1 MKRILILIA
10 VFVILSCK
18 TTQVQE
24 VVEEKT
30 EEKIEVKEDE
40 VIEEKVEEIVEE
52 KIEVKEEESVEEK
65 IEEKIEEVAE
75 EVVEEKEEIKEEI
88 CVVSKDAE
96 NRIPEPR
103 EDESV
108 ENIIEE
114 IVAEDVPQ
122 EEKKPVLQ
130 KIDMTKW
137 RYIVSDDVYFQVGI
151 EYCAVPKDKTYEKI
165 AIFVPG
171 KYFDAR
177 KNSADFYTAKAKEE
191 FSKVAYVMN
200 TGKNHSALKASSIY
214 EQKSKTFT
222 SAGFIYVHA
231 GSRADTLLDF
241 KSAIRFV
248 RYNADLLPGTTDD
261 FFVFGTGGGGITAAK
276 IALSGDEKIYDAE
289 LEELG
294 AAQTSDSVKGVGA
307 WFSIKN
313 ADFSESISESSS
325 GNNEKNKSEENALLQ
340 NSLLQTSIDDFLSVT
355 NFPYKADFSSDRL
368 PEPARPGEFVA
379 SGGLL
384 EGKVVKKPRRGI
396 PNPNEEN
403 EYKKKKEKRDN
414 ELNGIFETP
423 FDYVAALNHEAK
435 KNGGTDWIFYDEATS
450 SAKITDADGLGFFLN
465 QNEAEDSV
473 KKSAVNENA
482 GEKNESVKSLFSIA
496 LSRKNAP
503 DEKNADL
510 WRIRFGLFERNI
522 NLSRQVEFVRLLR
535 ENGFDVDFGAVW
547 QARNEVAESSGN
559 TDENF
564 ALWLK
569 EKMK

>member
-18 TTQVQE
+18 TTN
-24 VVEEKT
+24 VEE
-30 EEKIEVKEDE
+30 I
-40 VIEEKVEEIVEE
+40 IEEKKEEITEE
-52 KIEVKEEESVEEK
+52 KIEVKEEEIVEEKVEEIAEEK
-65 IEEKIEEVAE
+65 IEEKIIEEVAE
-75 EVVEEKEEIKEEI
+75 EQVEEKEEI

-114 IVAEDVPQ
+114 IVAEKESQ

-177 KNSADFYTAKAKEE
+177 KNSTDFYTAKAKEE

-200 TGKNHSALKASSIY
+200 TGKNHSALKSSSIY

-276 IALSGDEKIYDAE
+276 IALSGDDESYDAE

-313 ADFSESISESSS
+313 ADFAESIFESSS
-325 GNNEKNKSEENALLQ
+325 NNNEKNKSEENALLQ
-340 NSLLQTSIDDFLSVT
+340 NSLLQTSIDDFLSAT
-355 NFPYKADFSSDRL
+355 KFPYKADFSSDRL

-396 PNPNEEN
+396 PNPNEES

-435 KNGGTDWIFYDEATS
+435 KNGGTDWIFYDEASS
-450 SAKITDADGLGFFLN
+450 SAKITDANGLGFFLN
-465 QNEAEDSV
+465 QNNSEGSV

-482 GEKNESVKSLFSIA
+482 GEKNESVKKLFSTA

-547 QARNEVAESSGN
+547 QARNEGAESSGN

>member
-18 TTQVQE
+18 TTN
-24 VVEEKT
+24 VEEIIEEKKEEIT
-30 EEKIEVKEDE
+30 EEKIELEVKEE
-40 VIEEKVEEIVEE
+40 EIVEEKVEEIA
-52 KIEVKEEESVEEK
+52 EEK
-65 IEEKIEEVAE
+65 IEEKIIEEVAE
-75 EVVEEKEEIKEEI
+75 EVIEEKEEIKEEI
-88 CVVSKDAE
+88 CVVSKEAE

-122 EEKKPVLQ
+122 EEKKPVLK

-294 AAQTSDSVKGVGA
+294 AAQTSDRVKGVGA

-313 ADFSESISESSS
+313 ADFSESIS
-325 GNNEKNKSEENALLQ
+325 NEKNKSEE
-340 NSLLQTSIDDFLSVT
+340 NSLLQTSIDDFFSVT
-355 NFPYKADFSSDRL
+355 KFPYKADFSSDRL
-368 PEPARPGEFVA
+368 PEPVRPGEFVA

-435 KNGGTDWIFYDEATS
+435 KNGGTDWISYDEATS
-450 SAKITDADGLGFFLN
+450 SAKIIDANGLGFFLN
-465 QNEAEDSV
+465 QNNSEDSV

-496 LSRKNAP
+496 LSKKNAP
-503 DEKNADL
+503 DAKKADL

>member
-1 MKRILILIA
+1 M
-10 VFVILSCK
+10 ILSCK
-18 TTQVQE
+18 TTN
-24 VVEEKT
+24 VEEIIEEKKEEIT
-30 EEKIEVKEDE
+30 EEKIELEVKEE
-40 VIEEKVEEIVEE
+40 EIVEEKVEEIA
-52 KIEVKEEESVEEK
+52 EEK
-65 IEEKIEEVAE
+65 IEEKIIEEVAE
-75 EVVEEKEEIKEEI
+75 EVIEEKEEIKEEI
-88 CVVSKDAE
+88 CVVSKEAE

-122 EEKKPVLQ
+122 EEKKPVLK

-200 TGKNHSALKASSIY
+200 TGKNHSALKSSSIY

-294 AAQTSDSVKGVGA
+294 AAQTSDRVKGVGA

-313 ADFSESISESSS
+313 ADFSESIS
-325 GNNEKNKSEENALLQ
+325 NEKNKSEE
-340 NSLLQTSIDDFLSVT
+340 NSLLQTSIDDFFSVT
-355 NFPYKADFSSDRL
+355 KFPYKADFSSDRL
-368 PEPARPGEFVA
+368 PEP
-379 SGGLL
+379 
-384 EGKVVKKPRRGI
+384 
-396 PNPNEEN
+396 
-403 EYKKKKEKRDN
+403 
-414 ELNGIFETP
+414 
-423 FDYVAALNHEAK
+423 
-435 KNGGTDWIFYDEATS
+435 
-450 SAKITDADGLGFFLN
+450 
-465 QNEAEDSV
+465 
-473 KKSAVNENA
+473 
-482 GEKNESVKSLFSIA
+482 
-496 LSRKNAP
+496 
-503 DEKNADL
+503 
-510 WRIRFGLFERNI
+510 
-522 NLSRQVEFVRLLR
+522 
-535 ENGFDVDFGAVW
+535 
-547 QARNEVAESSGN
+547 
-559 TDENF
+559 
-564 ALWLK
+564 
-569 EKMK
+569 